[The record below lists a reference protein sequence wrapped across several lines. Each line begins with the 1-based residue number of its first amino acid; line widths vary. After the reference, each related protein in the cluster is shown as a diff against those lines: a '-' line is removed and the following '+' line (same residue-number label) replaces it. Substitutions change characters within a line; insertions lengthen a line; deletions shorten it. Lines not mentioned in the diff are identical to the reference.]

1 MTVIVVDRDI
11 FQLRRMKREL
21 LKIVPNALY
30 LVRFDPATSPGEAA
44 AELSESLSR
53 REVTAIVSDVESTIA
68 GASFSQNTIA
78 AILSAFALAITAIS
92 MVIIYF
98 RISNSIEQNV
108 VNIGTL
114 KALGCT
120 SRQVRLAMTLEFGAA
135 AAAAILCG
143 VVLAYPILLIIE
155 EEMRPATNL
164 VWEISLLPGPFLIT
178 LGVILGTVLL
188 VAFFSTA
195 RIKSL
200 DPFIALQFG
209 LDSEERRVNRLPL
222 EFGRGPLTWML
233 AWKDALS
240 GTRQNVMLSVVMI
253 SVGLVTVFSLFLADN
268 VLLNPIRFYRL
279 MNSTAPDIEFYV
291 RDESARYELEAFL
304 EVESVWWMDSA
315 YMTVNGRKALVSY
328 TDDWYAIPGVNVYE
342 GRPPRYDDEAVIGGG
357 LAITL
362 GVKLGDEI
370 TVRNGAESWSFHVT
384 GFQQSAD
391 NSGEE
396 LSLTEERARHLNC
409 KRDATHIAVQ
419 VRGHDMALA
428 KKVAEDAETV
438 LGERLGSYNNYLEL
452 LQEGGNELVSAV
464 SAIVA
469 LLLVVSALVILL
481 SMNLLVKTVI
491 IRKSREIGI
500 KKAVGFSNHQLR
512 SELALSIMPQ
522 IVLSASAGAVSGYF
536 ASNPLMVFLFRTMG
550 IMRSNMEV
558 LPWMGLVA
566 VLFTALTSFFII
578 WILSGR
584 IARISAYSL
593 ITE

>member
-195 RIKSL
+195 RIKPL

-253 SVGLVTVFSLFLADN
+253 SVALLLLLIISFLVFSLFYYRAD
-268 VLLNPIRFYRL
+268 
-279 MNSTAPDIEFYV
+279 
-291 RDESARYELEAFL
+291 EA
-304 EVESVWWMDSA
+304 
-315 YMTVNGRKALVSY
+315 ALCSMQS
-328 TDDWYAIPGVNVYE
+328 
-342 GRPPRYDDEAVIGGG
+342 DEAVSVTKITYGWLFDGPSEDAALIFYPG
-357 LAITL
+357 AKVEETTYAPLLHLLAAQGMDVCL
-362 GVKLGDEI
+362 
-370 TVRNGAESWSFHVT
+370 VRAPLHFAFFAPNA
-384 GFQQSAD
+384 
-391 NSGEE
+391 
-396 LSLTEERARHLNC
+396 AR
-409 KRDATHIAVQ
+409 AVQ
-419 VRGHDMALA
+419 KTHNYTDWYVGGHSLGGVVAAWVAADHPEDYSGTILLASYPVRKLPNTQTEILLVGS
-428 KKVAEDAETV
+428 EDQVISWPHMESGRAYASEH
-438 LGERLGSYNNYLEL
+438 YLEYIL
-452 LQEGGNELVSAV
+452 EGGNHAQFGSYGVQRGDGTATITAEEQVRETVS
-464 SAIVA
+464 
-469 LLLVVSALVILL
+469 
-481 SMNLLVKTVI
+481 
-491 IRKSREIGI
+491 
-500 KKAVGFSNHQLR
+500 
-512 SELALSIMPQ
+512 
-522 IVLSASAGAVSGYF
+522 
-536 ASNPLMVFLFRTMG
+536 
-550 IMRSNMEV
+550 
-558 LPWMGLVA
+558 
-566 VLFTALTSFFII
+566 FII
-578 WILSGR
+578 EIL
-584 IARISAYSL
+584 YSK
-593 ITE
+593 

>member
-1 MTVIVVDRDI
+1 MTVIVDDRDI

-120 SRQVRLAMTLEFGAA
+120 SRQVRLVMTLEFGAA

-195 RIKSL
+195 RIKPL
-200 DPFIALQFG
+200 DPFIAQQFV

-233 AWKDALS
+233 AWKEALS
-240 GTRQNVMLSVVMI
+240 GARQNVMLSVVMI

-291 RDESARYELEAFL
+291 RDESARYELEAFP

-342 GRPPRYDDEAVIGGG
+342 GRPPRYDDEAAIGGG

-362 GVKLGDEI
+362 GVKLGDVI
-370 TVRNGAESWSFHVT
+370 TVRNGAESWNFHVM
-384 GFQQSAD
+384 GFQQSAN

-396 LSLTEERARHLNC
+396 LSLTEEGARHLNC

-469 LLLVVSALVILL
+469 LLLVVSAFVILL

-536 ASNPLMVFLFRTMG
+536 ASNPLMAFLFRTMG

-558 LPWMGLVA
+558 LPWMGLGA
-566 VLFTALTSFFII
+566 VVFTALTSFFII

-584 IARISAYSL
+584 IAKISAYSL